1 MKLPPLAWTVAL
13 VTALLWLGIGLVQ
26 RTGRGA
32 ALGDALVAELP
43 TTGIVFVFALVLF
56 TLRRR

>member
-13 VTALLWLGIGLVQ
+13 VTALLWLGIGVVQ

-32 ALGDALVAELP
+32 AFGDAVVSELP
-43 TTGIVFVFALVLF
+43 TTALVFVFALVLF

>member
-13 VTALLWLGIGLVQ
+13 VTALLWLGIGVVQ
-26 RTGRGA
+26 RTGRGVA
-32 ALGDALVAELP
+32 FGDAVVNELP
-43 TTGIVFVFALVLF
+43 TTALVFVFALVLF